1 MAPWLK
7 SWFIM
12 VQPLLSGFQLGSDK
26 KHGSFSDYITFN
38 SFHAIHTV
46 IQIDSWCLFSDIVSS
61 CSFCWWIVW
70 NWLFGIFR
78 SGYEMITPYIS
89 HAFFFLKTTQH
100 KTTQAHMVDVWSLHF
115 PAPGLLRRPTTTF
128 AQDAKLMMLGD
139 MVTPE
144 PACCCRALQI
154 MLQSKL
160 QESVLLGQAKKDEV
174 TFGTEDGHTV
184 FFQWIQY
191 LLHPGI

>member
-1 MAPWLK
+1 
-7 SWFIM
+7 
-12 VQPLLSGFQLGSDK
+12 
-26 KHGSFSDYITFN
+26 
-38 SFHAIHTV
+38 
-46 IQIDSWCLFSDIVSS
+46 
-61 CSFCWWIVW
+61 
-70 NWLFGIFR
+70 
-78 SGYEMITPYIS
+78 
-89 HAFFFLKTTQH
+89 
-100 KTTQAHMVDVWSLHF
+100 
-115 PAPGLLRRPTTTF
+115 
-128 AQDAKLMMLGD
+128 MMLGD